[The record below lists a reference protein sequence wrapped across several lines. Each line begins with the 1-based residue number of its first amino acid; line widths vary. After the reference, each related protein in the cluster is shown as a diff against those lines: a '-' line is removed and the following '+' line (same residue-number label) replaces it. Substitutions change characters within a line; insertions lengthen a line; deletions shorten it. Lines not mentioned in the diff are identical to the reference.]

1 MPKLD
6 YCKTILLIRYFDT
19 CIYHCNMY
27 DHIIITTLSFVP
39 FIISM
44 CMFIHI
50 FSASVYTTMY
60 SLCFFWLPWQLFLC
74 FVECNSREKGVVR
87 PPISRHA
94 PLVRGKPSQRGR
106 GWQIQQSV
114 FFPSVNHSLPPLSE
128 VLPVCVVFTVVL
140 HQQQNLKLGNITV

>member
-1 MPKLD
+1 MIFVSDSVLKMITLSAGHIVSDSQFKSAYKPCQK
-6 YCKTILLIRYFDT
+6 CQNQITAKILLIRYVDT
-19 CIYHCNMY
+19 CIYQCYMY
-27 DHIIITTLSFVP
+27 HHIIITTLSLVP

-60 SLCFFWLPWQLFLC
+60 SLCFFGCQWQLFLC

-106 GWQIQQSV
+106 GWQI
-114 FFPSVNHSLPPLSE
+114 
-128 VLPVCVVFTVVL
+128 
-140 HQQQNLKLGNITV
+140 